1 MKFRGGGATRKTGS
15 CCDLDLCHNLKMTC
29 HSSFDEKIEC
39 HPELDSGSIKIGKDS
54 GSGAGMTGIESNIL
68 RPAIRSDEGSRM
80 SRTPSR
86 HSDESQS
93 LSMPV
98 NSICHSELVSE
109 SLNKEI
115 DSGSGAGMTK
125 PLPVY
130 LPCHSELA
138 AKSVETGS
146 KRDFMPLPGDSE
158 SINADRNNLRRID
171 RTDQSSRNAAFTLA
185 EVLITLGIIGIVAA
199 ITLPSLIGRWQEKVR
214 QAQFKKAFN
223 IINVATQKTT
233 ADLGYVPGCY
243 YWAKGDSPYPA
254 LECERQEDG
263 NCIYKYPDGD
273 TPSDYHGPNVDCKA
287 FYDAFEKNLNIIQ
300 RCEHAEEDGCTVHYK
315 GSDTI
320 LKESDDSLTEEEINA
335 ATTGDSAKREE
346 NFNKLKAIVLIDG
359 ITILDYRNY
368 HPFVDINGKKGPNKW
383 GYDLFRFVRRGS
395 SKKGIFIDTD
405 VGQTVDK
412 GGKTAAEMYEQ
423 SFLH

>member
-1 MKFRGGGATRKTGS
+1 
-15 CCDLDLCHNLKMTC
+15 MTC
-29 HSSFDEKIEC
+29 HRSFDEKIEC
-39 HPELDSGSIKIGKDS
+39 HPELDSGSITD
-54 GSGAGMTGIESNIL
+54 NRL
-68 RPAIRSDEGSRM
+68 RLGGRSDESSRM
-80 SRTPSR
+80 PYSQSR
-86 HSDESQS
+86 HSDGSQS

-98 NSICHSELVSE
+98 NSLWHFWWQKCLKTIRHAAFTNNLHGSTRKPANSLMLRQSRLLSYVSPAIIVHSAIAAKS
-109 SLNKEI
+109 S
-115 DSGSGAGMTK
+115 
-125 PLPVY
+125 
-130 LPCHSELA
+130 CHSELA

-273 TPSDYHGPNVDCKA
+273 TPSDYHGPNVDCNA

>member
-1 MKFRGGGATRKTGS
+1 
-15 CCDLDLCHNLKMTC
+15 
-29 HSSFDEKIEC
+29 
-39 HPELDSGSIKIGKDS
+39 
-54 GSGAGMTGIESNIL
+54 
-68 RPAIRSDEGSRM
+68 
-80 SRTPSR
+80 
-86 HSDESQS
+86 
-93 LSMPV
+93 MPV
-98 NSICHSELVSE
+98 KSICHSELVSE

-300 RCEHAEEDGCTVHYK
+300 RGEHAEEDGCTVHYK